1 MSESIDTVIVG
12 GGQAGL
18 AVSYYLTQQGRA
30 HVVLERSLQAANAW
44 RNQRWDSFTFV
55 TPNWTARLP
64 GSDDFKGDPDG
75 FMSRPEIISFFDQYA
90 ERFKLPV
97 RYGIEVTA
105 VTRDPVSRHY
115 LLNTSHGSFQS
126 ANVIVATGLFQRP
139 KIPAAGAKLSAGIK
153 QLHSSEYR
161 NPQTLPIGAVLV
173 VGSGQSGCQIAE
185 ELCQSGRKVYLS
197 VGSTGRIPRR
207 YRGKDIFWWLEEI
220 GTMRRTVGQLKNPRE
235 KFRSNPHLSGGRGG
249 HTLNLHQFARDG
261 VVLLGHL
268 ISATKTKVAIA
279 PDLKESLLKADRY
292 EADFLKTIDDH
303 IIQHRLQAPAEALV
317 TLKDGYDA
325 EVIQELDLNAANVR
339 SVIWA
344 NGYAFD
350 FRFVDLPVFDTDG
363 YPIQDRGVTRYPGLY
378 FVGLPWIH
386 SAKSGLLFGVGDDA
400 AFISAHLAKSIP
412 EPMAPNQK
420 ALRKAVPTP

>member
-1 MSESIDTVIVG
+1 MANLFVLVPPGRSRTQALRAWLRSACPSWTKAIQIPSFAPFNPALSPPGPLGQKTDSTRVQASLLLLSAELID
-12 GGQAGL
+12 L
-18 AVSYYLTQQGRA
+18 
-30 HVVLERSLQAANAW
+30 
-44 RNQRWDSFTFV
+44 
-55 TPNWTARLP
+55 
-64 GSDDFKGDPDG
+64 KGDPDG

-115 LLNTSHGSFQS
+115 LVNTSHGSFQS
-126 ANVIVATGLFQRP
+126 ANVIVAAGLFQRP
-139 KIPAAGAKLSAGIK
+139 KIPAAGAELSSGIK

-173 VGSGQSGCQIAE
+173 VGSGQSSCQIAE

-197 VGSTGRIPRR
+197 VGSTGRVPRR
-207 YRGKDIFWWLEEI
+207 YRGKRYFLVAGGNRHHEENG
-220 GTMRRTVGQLKNPRE
+220 GTIKKSRE

-261 VVLLGHL
+261 VVLFGHL
-268 ISATKTKVAIA
+268 ISASKTKVAIA

-303 IIQHRLQAPAEALV
+303 IIQHRLRAPAEALV

-378 FVGLPWIH
+378 FVGLPCIH

-412 EPMAPNQK
+412 EPMA
-420 ALRKAVPTP
+420 A